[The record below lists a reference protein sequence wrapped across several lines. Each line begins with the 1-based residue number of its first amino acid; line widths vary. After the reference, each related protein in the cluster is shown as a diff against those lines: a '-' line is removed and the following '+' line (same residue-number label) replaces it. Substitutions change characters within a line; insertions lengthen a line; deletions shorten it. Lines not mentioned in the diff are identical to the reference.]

1 MERRQTSLIW
11 GIGLLVVG
19 ALLLLRNL
27 DVIPDT
33 GEFLPAVLFIVG
45 GAVFGWLYI
54 SNRDQWWWIIPS
66 GALLGIGLLIGLTGL
81 SRAAG
86 GRWGGS
92 IFLAC
97 LAASFLVVFAT
108 HRDLWWALIPGGVLL
123 TTAIVAGLPSDAG
136 ELSGAVMMFGMA
148 ATFALVA
155 LLDAGQQRFRWALI
169 PAGILGVL
177 GVVILLEA
185 ATWSNIVIAI
195 VMVAA
200 GLFLIYRGIRSHT
213 EE

>member
-33 GEFLPAVLFIVG
+33 GEFSPAVLFIVG

-81 SRAAG
+81 SPSAG

-92 IFLAC
+92 IFWRAWLPVSSSFSRLTVTFGGRSSLEECCSRRRLSRDC
-97 LAASFLVVFAT
+97 LQT
-108 HRDLWWALIPGGVLL
+108 
-123 TTAIVAGLPSDAG
+123 
-136 ELSGAVMMFGMA
+136 
-148 ATFALVA
+148 
-155 LLDAGQQRFRWALI
+155 
-169 PAGILGVL
+169 PA
-177 GVVILLEA
+177 
-185 ATWSNIVIAI
+185 N
-195 VMVAA
+195 
-200 GLFLIYRGIRSHT
+200 
-213 EE
+213 